1 LQAGNEEWT
10 LETKRM
16 NKSWQKKGRKE
27 EEKKEIEKADMTL
40 LITIEVFNLELELL
54 ELLISKTCTLQIKYF
69 K

>member
-27 EEKKEIEKADMTL
+27 EEKKRDRKG
-40 LITIEVFNLELELL
+40 
-54 ELLISKTCTLQIKYF
+54 
-69 K
+69 